1 MNYLYN
7 QQNKL
12 SNCFILSN
20 YVMNLDL
27 SATALAIYCYLMYIE
42 DRKNYEC
49 YPSYKTIGKALKI
62 KSKNT
67 VAKYV
72 AELEEK
78 CLISTEPTEVVL
90 KNGKKA
96 LNNVKPILA
105 KNIYEKTCAIENYS
119 TRANKVFVKSGDD
132 MRLRREFWSKA
143 IAETSALLK
152 DMEKAMVLCDIPSK
166 VMNFWTGQVRA
177 IQDLLMNRRNTEH
190 KTYMG

>member
-1 MNYLYN
+1 MYRSPLPERRMTMNYLYN

-42 DRKNYEC
+42 DREKYEC

-90 KNGKKA
+90 KNGKKRNGNLKYKIRPVRESLEYNFKRQLKENA
-96 LNNVKPILA
+96 
-105 KNIYEKTCAIENYS
+105 EKVAI
-119 TRANKVFVKSGDD
+119 D
-132 MRLRREFWSKA
+132 KA
-143 IAETSALLK
+143 QKEL
-152 DMEKAMVLCDIPSK
+152 EKYDKKHPK
-166 VMNFWTGQVRA
+166 
-177 IQDLLMNRRNTEH
+177 EPP
-190 KTYMG
+190 

>member
-1 MNYLYN
+1 MYRSPLPERRMTMNYLYN

-72 AELEEK
+72 AELKEK
-78 CLISTEPTEVVL
+78 CLISTEPTEVIL
-90 KNGKKA
+90 KNGKKRNGNLKYKIRPIRDA
-96 LNNVKPILA
+96 LEYNF
-105 KNIYEKTCAIENYS
+105 EKQLREN
-119 TRANKVFVKSGDD
+119 A
-132 MRLRREFWSKA
+132 
-143 IAETSALLK
+143 
-152 DMEKAMVLCDIPSK
+152 EKA
-166 VMNFWTGQVRA
+166 A
-177 IQDLLMNRRNTEH
+177 IDKAQKELEKYDKKHPKEPP
-190 KTYMG
+190 

>member
-1 MNYLYN
+1 M
-7 QQNKL
+7 

-20 YVMNLDL
+20 YVMNLEL

-78 CLISTEPTEVVL
+78 CLISTEPTEVIL
-90 KNGKKA
+90 KNGKKRNGNLKYKIRPIRDA
-96 LNNVKPILA
+96 LEYNF
-105 KNIYEKTCAIENYS
+105 EKQLREN
-119 TRANKVFVKSGDD
+119 A
-132 MRLRREFWSKA
+132 
-143 IAETSALLK
+143 
-152 DMEKAMVLCDIPSK
+152 EKA
-166 VMNFWTGQVRA
+166 A
-177 IQDLLMNRRNTEH
+177 IDKAQKELEKYDKKHPKEPP
-190 KTYMG
+190 

>member
-90 KNGKKA
+90 KNGKKRNGNLKYKIRPIRDA
-96 LNNVKPILA
+96 LEYNF
-105 KNIYEKTCAIENYS
+105 EKQLRENAEKAAIE
-119 TRANKVFVKSGDD
+119 
-132 MRLRREFWSKA
+132 KA
-143 IAETSALLK
+143 QKELK
-152 DMEKAMVLCDIPSK
+152 KYDKKHPKEPP
-166 VMNFWTGQVRA
+166 
-177 IQDLLMNRRNTEH
+177 
-190 KTYMG
+190 

>member
-27 SATALAIYCYLMYIE
+27 SATALAIYCYLIYVE
-42 DRKNYEC
+42 DREKYEC

-62 KSKNT
+62 KSKST

-78 CLISTEPTEVVL
+78 CLISTETTEVILKSGKKRNGNLKYKIRPIRDALEYNFEKQLRENAERSAIEKARIELKKYDKKHPTE
-90 KNGKKA
+90 
-96 LNNVKPILA
+96 P
-105 KNIYEKTCAIENYS
+105 
-119 TRANKVFVKSGDD
+119 
-132 MRLRREFWSKA
+132 
-143 IAETSALLK
+143 
-152 DMEKAMVLCDIPSK
+152 P
-166 VMNFWTGQVRA
+166 
-177 IQDLLMNRRNTEH
+177 
-190 KTYMG
+190 

>member
-20 YVMNLDL
+20 YVMNLEL
-27 SATALAIYCYLMYIE
+27 SSTALAIYCYLIYIE
-42 DRKNYEC
+42 DREKYEC

-78 CLISTEPTEVVL
+78 CLISTEPTEVIL
-90 KNGKKA
+90 KNGKKRNGNLKYKIRPIREA
-96 LNNVKPILA
+96 LEYNFERQLK
-105 KNIYEKTCAIENYS
+105 EN
-119 TRANKVFVKSGDD
+119 A
-132 MRLRREFWSKA
+132 
-143 IAETSALLK
+143 
-152 DMEKAMVLCDIPSK
+152 EKA
-166 VMNFWTGQVRA
+166 A
-177 IQDLLMNRRNTEH
+177 IDKAQKELEKYDKKHPKEPP
-190 KTYMG
+190 

>member
-1 MNYLYN
+1 MYRNPLPERGIQMNYLYN
-7 QQNKL
+7 QQTKL

-20 YVMNLDL
+20 YVMNLEL

-90 KNGKKA
+90 KNGKKRNGNLKYKIRPIRDA
-96 LNNVKPILA
+96 LEYNF
-105 KNIYEKTCAIENYS
+105 EKQLREN
-119 TRANKVFVKSGDD
+119 A
-132 MRLRREFWSKA
+132 
-143 IAETSALLK
+143 
-152 DMEKAMVLCDIPSK
+152 EKA
-166 VMNFWTGQVRA
+166 A
-177 IQDLLMNRRNTEH
+177 IDKAQKELEKYDKKHPKEPP
-190 KTYMG
+190 

>member
-1 MNYLYN
+1 M
-7 QQNKL
+7 

-78 CLISTEPTEVVL
+78 CLIYTELTEVIL
-90 KNGKKA
+90 KNGKKRNGNLKYTIRPIRDA
-96 LNNVKPILA
+96 LEYNF
-105 KNIYEKTCAIENYS
+105 EKQLRENAEKAAIE
-119 TRANKVFVKSGDD
+119 
-132 MRLRREFWSKA
+132 KA
-143 IAETSALLK
+143 QKEL
-152 DMEKAMVLCDIPSK
+152 EKYDKKHPRK
-166 VMNFWTGQVRA
+166 PP
-177 IQDLLMNRRNTEH
+177 
-190 KTYMG
+190 

>member
-1 MNYLYN
+1 M
-7 QQNKL
+7 

-20 YVMNLDL
+20 YVMNLEL

-90 KNGKKA
+90 KNGKKRNGNLKYKIRPIRDA
-96 LNNVKPILA
+96 LEYNF
-105 KNIYEKTCAIENYS
+105 EKQLRENAEKAAIE
-119 TRANKVFVKSGDD
+119 
-132 MRLRREFWSKA
+132 KA
-143 IAETSALLK
+143 RNEL
-152 DMEKAMVLCDIPSK
+152 EKYDKKHPK
-166 VMNFWTGQVRA
+166 
-177 IQDLLMNRRNTEH
+177 
-190 KTYMG
+190 KPP

>member
-1 MNYLYN
+1 MYRSPLPERRMTMNYLYN

-27 SATALAIYCYLMYIE
+27 SATALEIYCYLMYIE

-90 KNGKKA
+90 KNGKKRNGNLKYKIRPIREA
-96 LNNVKPILA
+96 LEYNF
-105 KNIYEKTCAIENYS
+105 EKQLRENAEKAAIE
-119 TRANKVFVKSGDD
+119 
-132 MRLRREFWSKA
+132 KA
-143 IAETSALLK
+143 QKEL
-152 DMEKAMVLCDIPSK
+152 EKYDKKHPRK
-166 VMNFWTGQVRA
+166 PP
-177 IQDLLMNRRNTEH
+177 
-190 KTYMG
+190 

>member
-1 MNYLYN
+1 M
-7 QQNKL
+7 
-12 SNCFILSN
+12 SNCFILSI
-20 YVMNLDL
+20 YVMNLEL

-90 KNGKKA
+90 KNGKKRNGNLKYKMRPVRDA
-96 LNNVKPILA
+96 LEYNFERQLK
-105 KNIYEKTCAIENYS
+105 EN
-119 TRANKVFVKSGDD
+119 A
-132 MRLRREFWSKA
+132 
-143 IAETSALLK
+143 
-152 DMEKAMVLCDIPSK
+152 EKA
-166 VMNFWTGQVRA
+166 A
-177 IQDLLMNRRNTEH
+177 IDKAQKELEKYDKKHPKKPE
-190 KTYMG
+190 

>member
-1 MNYLYN
+1 M
-7 QQNKL
+7 

-20 YVMNLDL
+20 YVMNLEL

-90 KNGKKA
+90 KNGKKRNGNLKYKIRPIRDA
-96 LNNVKPILA
+96 LEYNF
-105 KNIYEKTCAIENYS
+105 EKQLRENAEKAAIE
-119 TRANKVFVKSGDD
+119 
-132 MRLRREFWSKA
+132 KA
-143 IAETSALLK
+143 QKELK
-152 DMEKAMVLCDIPSK
+152 KYDKKHPKEPP
-166 VMNFWTGQVRA
+166 
-177 IQDLLMNRRNTEH
+177 
-190 KTYMG
+190 

>member
-1 MNYLYN
+1 M
-7 QQNKL
+7 

-78 CLISTEPTEVVL
+78 CLIYTEPTEVIL
-90 KNGKKA
+90 KNGKKRNGNLKYTIRPIRDA
-96 LNNVKPILA
+96 LEYNF
-105 KNIYEKTCAIENYS
+105 EKQLRENAEKAAIE
-119 TRANKVFVKSGDD
+119 
-132 MRLRREFWSKA
+132 KA
-143 IAETSALLK
+143 QKEL
-152 DMEKAMVLCDIPSK
+152 EKYDKKHPRK
-166 VMNFWTGQVRA
+166 PP
-177 IQDLLMNRRNTEH
+177 
-190 KTYMG
+190 

>member
-1 MNYLYN
+1 M
-7 QQNKL
+7 

-78 CLISTEPTEVVL
+78 CLISTEPTEVIL
-90 KNGKKA
+90 KNGKKRNGNLKYKIRPIRDA
-96 LNNVKPILA
+96 LEYNF
-105 KNIYEKTCAIENYS
+105 EKQLREN
-119 TRANKVFVKSGDD
+119 A
-132 MRLRREFWSKA
+132 
-143 IAETSALLK
+143 
-152 DMEKAMVLCDIPSK
+152 EKA
-166 VMNFWTGQVRA
+166 A
-177 IQDLLMNRRNTEH
+177 IDKAQKELEKYDKKHPKEPP
-190 KTYMG
+190 

>member
-42 DRKNYEC
+42 DREKYEC

-90 KNGKKA
+90 KNGKKRNGNLKYKIRPIRDA
-96 LNNVKPILA
+96 LEYNLERQLKENA
-105 KNIYEKTCAIENYS
+105 EKAAIE
-119 TRANKVFVKSGDD
+119 
-132 MRLRREFWSKA
+132 KA
-143 IAETSALLK
+143 QKQLK
-152 DMEKAMVLCDIPSK
+152 KYDKKHPKEPP
-166 VMNFWTGQVRA
+166 
-177 IQDLLMNRRNTEH
+177 
-190 KTYMG
+190 

>member
-27 SATALAIYCYLMYIE
+27 SATALAIYCYLVYIE
-42 DRKNYEC
+42 DREKYEC

-78 CLISTEPTEVVL
+78 CLIYTEPTEVVL
-90 KNGKKA
+90 KNGKKRNGNLKYKIRPIWDA
-96 LNNVKPILA
+96 LEYNFERQVK
-105 KNIYEKTCAIENYS
+105 EN
-119 TRANKVFVKSGDD
+119 A
-132 MRLRREFWSKA
+132 
-143 IAETSALLK
+143 
-152 DMEKAMVLCDIPSK
+152 EKA
-166 VMNFWTGQVRA
+166 A
-177 IQDLLMNRRNTEH
+177 IDKAQKELEKYNKKHPKEPP
-190 KTYMG
+190 

>member
-1 MNYLYN
+1 M
-7 QQNKL
+7 

-78 CLISTEPTEVVL
+78 CLISTEPTEVIL
-90 KNGKKA
+90 KNGKKRNGNLKYKIRPIREA
-96 LNNVKPILA
+96 LEYNFERQLK
-105 KNIYEKTCAIENYS
+105 EN
-119 TRANKVFVKSGDD
+119 A
-132 MRLRREFWSKA
+132 
-143 IAETSALLK
+143 
-152 DMEKAMVLCDIPSK
+152 EKA
-166 VMNFWTGQVRA
+166 A
-177 IQDLLMNRRNTEH
+177 IDKAQKELEKYDKKHPKEPP
-190 KTYMG
+190 